1 MIAQLKAEFPVT
13 YLCQKLEVSP
23 SAFYE
28 WCISHTTATSQ
39 RREELTA
46 LVITEF
52 AASNHVSGYR
62 KVAAAIRKAGII
74 VNRKTV
80 AGIMAELGLMS
91 PLAERTFKRA
101 KARAARLKDPADLLN
116 RDFASI
122 IPGAILVGDITY
134 VATRE
139 GWLYVATVIDLATRQ
154 VLGYATSNR
163 QTTQLIVRAMTA
175 ARRSGLIVPG
185 TVFHTDH
192 GTQYRSKQFANYC
205 RRAGI
210 HRSMGARMECWDNAV
225 AESFFSKLK
234 AERLDW
240 LTFLTRDSAKVEVD
254 SYIHHFNNTRLHQAL
269 GYLTPLEKLA
279 ELRPVAA

>member
-1 MIAQLKAEFPVT
+1 MKAEFPVT
-13 YLCQKLEVSP
+13 YLCAKFGVST

-28 WCISHTTATSQ
+28 WCISRTTVTNA

-46 LVITEF
+46 LVITHF
-52 AASNHVSGYR
+52 AISNSMAGYR
-62 KVAAAIRKAGII
+62 KVTAAIRKSGVG

-80 AGIMAELGLMS
+80 AGIMAGLGLMS
-91 PLAERTFKRA
+91 PIVERSFKRA
-101 KARAARLKDPADLLN
+101 KARAARVKDPSDLLG
-116 RDFASI
+116 RDFGSLV
-122 IPGAILVGDITY
+122 PGAILVGDISY

-154 VLGYATSNR
+154 VIGYATGTR
-163 QTTQLIVRAMTA
+163 QTTQLIVRAMTM
-175 ARRSGLIVPG
+175 ARQSGLIVRG
-185 TVFHTDH
+185 AVFHSDH

-234 AERLDW
+234 SERLDW
-240 LTFLTRDSAKVEVD
+240 LTFLTRAAAKAEVD
-254 SYIHHFNNTRLHQAL
+254 DYIHHFNNVRLHQAL
-269 GYLTPLEKLA
+269 DYLTPAEKLV